1 MKTQRLLVVPAIV
14 MFGAM
19 LLSRPGLTGAAENQ
33 MTASRYTGCTERFTP
48 TWGGTC
54 DAYDDSQSH
63 PLRVVAYLVN
73 PAALLV
79 EWTVF
84 RPLHLLFSGTP
95 ELEYVFGHNPHP
107 PIFAEPQPIHSYGAP
122 QKSPKTVTQAPKPVV
137 AQAPAPEKIKI
148 VEVPVEKIVYKEV
161 QKIVEVEVE
170 KVVFP
175 DVAFRFDSAE
185 LTDLGKGKVYLAAQK
200 LKEKNSI
207 TVVIEGH
214 TDDVGNEEYNQG
226 LGLRRAQVVM
236 AELTAQGV
244 DPKRISALS
253 QGETKPLI
261 DQPTDWARAVNRRV
275 EFQVKGR

>member
-1 MKTQRLLVVPAIV
+1 ML
-14 MFGAM
+14 GAM
-19 LLSRPGLTGAAENQ
+19 LLSRPGFTGAAENPT
-33 MTASRYTGCTERFTP
+33 TASRYTGCTERYTP

-107 PIFAEPQPIHSYGAP
+107 PIFAEPQPIHNYGAP
-122 QKSPKTVTQAPKPVV
+122 EKSAQRVAQAPKPVV
-137 AQAPAPEKIKI
+137 AQAPTPEKIKI
-148 VEVPVEKIVYKEV
+148 VEVPVEVEKIVYKEV
-161 QKIVEVEVE
+161 PKIIEVE

-200 LKEKNSI
+200 LKEKNDI

-226 LGLRRAQVVM
+226 LGLRRAQAVM
-236 AELTAQGV
+236 KELTAQGIEAA
-244 DPKRISALS
+244 RISALS

-261 DQPTDWARAVNRRV
+261 NQPTDWARAVNRRV